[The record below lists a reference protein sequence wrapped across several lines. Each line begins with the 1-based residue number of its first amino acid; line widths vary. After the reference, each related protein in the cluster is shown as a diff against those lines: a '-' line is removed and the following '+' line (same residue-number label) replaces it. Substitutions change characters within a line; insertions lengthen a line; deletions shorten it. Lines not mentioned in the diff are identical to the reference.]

1 MALNYLSEKVVAYW
15 FYKMKF
21 SFSFFLLVFTG
32 LTGVYGQAVTPSNP
46 EMGHPLFR
54 LYAPSEY
61 DAHGQNFAI
70 TQDKAG
76 VMYFGNFAGVLEYDG
91 VTWTT
96 IQTEDVTRVS
106 ALLTDRNGRVL
117 VGGNGEFGYLAY
129 DSLGVHRFVSLSKKI
144 KEKIGS
150 IHRIVET
157 HNGVWFISSK
167 QYFFWDGKTIKVRK
181 SNSTTQAA
189 FVFNDKLLVFTTER
203 GPLLIDGENIF
214 QIQRAEGVPVLLDM
228 VSAIPLD
235 SETAMIATTSQG
247 IFLLSGTRLEP
258 LRANAN
264 DLLIQNGSTYAT
276 KLKDGTI
283 AISMVRGGMLI
294 VSSEGT
300 VLYSIPA
307 GGVIQDSQ
315 VSHMF
320 TDRDDNLW
328 LALNDGIARVNV
340 PSPITRFDNV
350 NGLKGEVT
358 AIGRYHDKLYIG
370 TLYGLFY
377 INNNRIVQ
385 VSSFSGSCLGFQKHG
400 NSLLISTNKGVVEWQ
415 EGGGSRHLNDD
426 FTLSLTVSE
435 TNPNNIYVG
444 LQDGLGI
451 LSKNGSAWNYQRVKG
466 ITEQIVATRE
476 FPRGSLWLET
486 LSNYVIK
493 YDIATGTIKRYGA
506 GQGLTSPLYNKL
518 SMYDG
523 RLVVSNKDGIFVF
536 QTEADR
542 FVPFPLT
549 SEKNAWFDRLV
560 GDAAGN
566 IWGTRGD
573 KKFIALYKKQ
583 TGKPFMKVDAP
594 FLPISQIPFQVV
606 YTDQD
611 NVAWTGGDQG
621 LYRLD
626 MSIDKQYV
634 YKYPVLLRRVTTPAG
649 NILTSVEETPRKSGA
664 RTYLDYQQNGIAFEY
679 ALPSYHINQ
688 DLQYQYQ
695 LENFDQAWSEWSPI
709 TRKEY
714 SGLPAGNY
722 IFKVR
727 GRDIYNNISQEAS
740 FSFTILTPWYLK
752 WYMIA
757 LYAIAF
763 AVLIYFGVRY
773 RLEIILR
780 EKQALENLIKERTE
794 EVVSQKEELE
804 QQSEEL
810 SATNDQLERIDE
822 FVKSINSEV
831 NTRKLFQL
839 VLNKLCEF
847 QNVDAASALI
857 LDKTADNY
865 QFIALAGS
873 VDLSDVEDVRLTRE
887 QIMQRY
893 TEGGV
898 EVYEDIFLKN
908 NFRFE
913 NLNNSIDELF
923 APKSLISILIRVD
936 GDVKSLIT
944 LENMDRE
951 NAFHERDFNMM
962 KNLKEHLIG
971 AYIKTNI
978 LENLENTLTNLKS
991 TQEELIRQERLASVG
1006 QLTKGIVDR
1015 ILNPLNYINNF
1026 SQSSGKL
1033 ILEIEE
1039 VTDRHLEQFS
1049 EDDRDDFESGMQM
1062 LRKNLEKIYEHGNST
1077 TRIVKDMQKLLKG
1090 KSTEFFVTD
1099 LNPFLESKARS
1110 AFQEVINEY
1119 KGVNVRL
1126 TFDLCS
1132 TPVKVSILPYEFS
1145 QVLTNLISN
1154 ACYAVIEKARIN
1166 KNFEPHVE
1174 ITSALIPSGVGV
1186 QVKDNGGGIPPKEI
1200 EQLFSPFFTT
1210 KPTSKGTGLGL
1221 YMSKDII
1228 EYHKGKMAVN
1238 SKEGEF
1244 TEISVCLPVVD

>member
-1 MALNYLSEKVVAYW
+1 
-15 FYKMKF
+15 MKF
-21 SFSFFLLVFTG
+21 SLIISFLL
-32 LTGVYGQAVTPSNP
+32 LTGWAGAFAQPVMSSSP

-54 LYAPSEY
+54 FYPSAEY

-76 VMYFGNFAGVLEYDG
+76 IMYFGNFAGVLEYDG
-91 VTWTT
+91 VTWET
-96 IQTEDVTRVS
+96 IQTDDVTRVS
-106 ALLTDRNGRVL
+106 ALLTDKKGRVL
-117 VGGNGEFGYLAY
+117 VGANGEFGYLAY

-144 KEKIGS
+144 KEHIGS

-157 HNGVWFISSK
+157 NNGVWFISNK

-181 SNSTTQAA
+181 SNATTQSA
-189 FVFNDKLLVFTTER
+189 FVFNDKLLVFTNER
-203 GPLLIDGENIF
+203 GPLLIDGENILPV
-214 QIQRAEGVPVLLDM
+214 QRGDGVPLLLDM
-228 VSAIPLD
+228 VSAVPLD
-235 SETAMIATTSQG
+235 SQTAMIATTSQG
-247 IFLLSGTRLEP
+247 VFKLSGTRLEVLP
-258 LRANAN
+258 GNVN
-264 DLLIQNGSTYAT
+264 NLLIQNGSTYAT

-294 VSSEGT
+294 ISSTGS
-300 VLYSIPA
+300 VIYSIPA
-307 GGVIQDSQ
+307 GGVVQDSQ
-315 VSHMF
+315 VSYMF
-320 TDRDDNLW
+320 NDRDNNLW
-328 LALNDGIARVNV
+328 LALNDGIARLNV
-340 PSPITRFDNV
+340 PSPVTRFDNV

-358 AIGRYHDKLYIG
+358 AIGRYHDKLFIG

-385 VSSFSGSCLGFQKHG
+385 VSGFSGSCLGFEKFG
-400 NSLLISTNKGVVEWQ
+400 NSLLIATNKGVVEWQ
-415 EGGGSRHLNDD
+415 EGGSARYLNDD
-426 FTLSLTVSE
+426 FTLSLTVSAA
-435 TNPNNIYVG
+435 NPNSVYVA
-444 LQDGLGI
+444 LQDGLGV
-451 LSKNGSAWNYQRVKG
+451 LKKSGSAWSYQRVKG
-466 ITEQIVATRE
+466 INEQIVATRE
-476 FPRGSLWLET
+476 FPSGSLWLET
-486 LSNYVIK
+486 LSSGVIK
-493 YDIATGTIKRYGA
+493 YDIATGSTKRYES
-506 GQGLTSPLYNKL
+506 GQGLSSSLYNKM
-518 SMYDG
+518 SIYDG
-523 RLVVSNKDGIFVF
+523 RLLASNKDGIFEYF
-536 QTEADR
+536 PATDR
-542 FVPFPLT
+542 FGLFTLAG
-549 SEKNAWFDRLV
+549 EKNAWFDRLV
-560 GDAAGN
+560 SDSAGN

-573 KKFIALYKKQ
+573 KKFITLYKKQ
-583 TGKPFMKVDAP
+583 AGKAFLKVDAP
-594 FLPISQIPFQVV
+594 LLPISQIPFQVI

-611 NVAWTGGDQG
+611 QVAWAGGDQG

-626 MSIDKQYV
+626 MRVGKQYR
-634 YKYPVLLRRVTTPAG
+634 YNYPVLLRKVSTPAG
-649 NILTSVEETPRKSGA
+649 NILINMDSTRKSSA
-664 RTYLDYQQNGIAFEY
+664 KTYLDYKQNVITFEY

-688 DLQYQYQ
+688 DLQYQYM
-695 LENFDQAWSEWSPI
+695 LENFDQTWSEWGPI

-722 IFKVR
+722 TFKVR
-727 GRDIYNNISQEAS
+727 GRDIYNNTSQEAS
-740 FSFTILTPWYLK
+740 FTFTILTPWYLK
-752 WYMIA
+752 WYMMA
-757 LYAIAF
+757 LYAIGV

-773 RLEIILR
+773 RLEIILK

-810 SATNDQLERIDE
+810 SATNDQLERIDA

-857 LDKTADNY
+857 VDKSGESY
-865 QFIALAGS
+865 QFIALAGT
-873 VDLSDVEDVRLTRE
+873 VDISDVEDVRLTRE
-887 QIMQRY
+887 QLMQRY

-913 NLNNSIDELF
+913 NLNNSIDDLF
-923 APKSLISILIRVD
+923 SPKSLISILIRVD

-944 LENMDRE
+944 LENMDHE

-978 LENLENTLTNLKS
+978 LENLENTLDNLKS

-1026 SQSSGKL
+1026 SQSSGNLLK
-1033 ILEIEE
+1033 EIEE
-1039 VTDRHLEQFS
+1039 VSDKHLAEFP

-1119 KGVNVRL
+1119 KVTNVQL
-1126 TFDLCS
+1126 SFDLC
-1132 TPVKVSILPYEFS
+1132 TNPVKVSILPFEFS

-1154 ACYAVIEKARIN
+1154 ACYAVIEKSRIN
-1166 KNFEPHVE
+1166 KNFTPHVE
-1174 ITSALIPSGVGV
+1174 ISSAVIPTGVGIR
-1186 QVKDNGGGIPPKEI
+1186 VKDNGGGIPPKEI

-1244 TEISVCLPVVD
+1244 TEISVCLPVID